1 MPAYYRYGYNI
12 EEIGLSTF
20 TLVTEMNETNPL
32 DRRNL
37 NDRRTSMQ
45 AAQFPII
52 TRNGVCVRGDRRRL
66 PDRRID
72 RIEVDEAQVREEI
85 FDLLFDKSES

>member
-1 MPAYYRYGYNI
+1 MNGIN
-12 EEIGLSTF
+12 
-20 TLVTEMNETNPL
+20 TLG
-32 DRRNL
+32 RRNH

-66 PDRRID
+66 PDRRIAK
-72 RIEVDEAQVREEI
+72 IEVDEAYVRDEV
-85 FDLLFDKSES
+85 FGLLFDKPKSK

>member
-1 MPAYYRYGYNI
+1 MLRVLLGI
-12 EEIGLSTF
+12 EMHEI
-20 TLVTEMNETNPL
+20 NPL
-32 DRRNL
+32 ERRND

-66 PDRRID
+66 PDRRVAK
-72 RIEVDEAQVREEI
+72 IEVDEAQVRDEV
-85 FDLLFDKSES
+85 FDVLFSKNES

>member
-1 MPAYYRYGYNI
+1 
-12 EEIGLSTF
+12 
-20 TLVTEMNETNPL
+20 MNENNPL
-32 DRRNL
+32 ERRHDNS

-66 PDRRID
+66 PDRRVAK
-72 RIEVDEAQVREEI
+72 IEVGEANVREEV
-85 FDLLFDKSES
+85 FDMLFEKEEK

>member
-1 MPAYYRYGYNI
+1 
-12 EEIGLSTF
+12 
-20 TLVTEMNETNPL
+20 MNEINPL
-32 DRRNL
+32 ERRNH

-66 PDRRID
+66 PDRRVAK
-72 RIEVDEAQVREEI
+72 IEVDEANVREEI
-85 FDLLFDKSES
+85 FDILFSKSKQKRV